1 MKCFYVYYDEPET
14 CFDCGRKD
22 RVVVGYYMGEPN
34 KERMTEIARKF
45 FNGFPSEWFDGH
57 VQVFEK
63 SILETGNYAFHNGK
77 KRIFWAEPFNLE
89 EIK

>member
-22 RVVVGYYMGEPN
+22 RVIVGYYKGSPSEENMM
-34 KERMTEIARKF
+34 RIARELFKDETE
-45 FNGFPSEWFDGH
+45 EWFKIH
-57 VQVFEK
+57 VHVFDK

-77 KRIFWAEPFNLE
+77 RIFWSESFNLE